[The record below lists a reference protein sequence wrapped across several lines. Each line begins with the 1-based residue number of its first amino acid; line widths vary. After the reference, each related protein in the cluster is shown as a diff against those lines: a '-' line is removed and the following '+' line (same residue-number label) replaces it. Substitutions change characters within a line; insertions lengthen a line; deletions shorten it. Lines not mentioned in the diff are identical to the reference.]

1 MAQKWRIK
9 IAAVL
14 GLILAVVQL
23 YGGLWPIATQ
33 TLRATHVAL
42 GLGMAFMVYPFFKKK
57 DGKPDLLSSKLM
69 FVVDFLLTAGI
80 ILCCTYFITQL
91 EALAYRGGNPST
103 MDIVVSCV
111 AVLLV
116 LEACR
121 RSLGAAMPIIA
132 VIFIVYAMLG
142 NLPGFCGT
150 GQLIWNGSQHIFSS
164 PRKVYLVQLSVPVP
178 QRCFCSSS
186 LAQRWKNRRR

>member
-42 GLGMAFMVYPFFKKK
+42 GLGMAFMVYRFSKRKTVN
-57 DGKPDLLSSKLM
+57 PDLLSSKLM

-103 MDIVVSCV
+103 MDVVVSAWRFCLCWRRV
-111 AVLLV
+111 VDLLAQQC
-116 LEACR
+116 L
-121 RSLGAAMPIIA
+121 SLQLSLLCMQCWGIC
-132 VIFIVYAMLG
+132 LD
-142 NLPGFCGT
+142 FCGT
-150 GQLIWNGSQHIFSS
+150 G
-164 PRKVYLVQLSVPVP
+164 
-178 QRCFCSSS
+178 
-186 LAQRWKNRRR
+186 

>member
-103 MDIVVSCV
+103 MDVVVSCV

-142 NLPGFCGT
+142 NLPTTATFAVP
-150 GQLIWNGSQHIFSS
+150 
-164 PRKVYLVQLSVPVP
+164 PR
-178 QRCFCSSS
+178 
-186 LAQRWKNRRR
+186 